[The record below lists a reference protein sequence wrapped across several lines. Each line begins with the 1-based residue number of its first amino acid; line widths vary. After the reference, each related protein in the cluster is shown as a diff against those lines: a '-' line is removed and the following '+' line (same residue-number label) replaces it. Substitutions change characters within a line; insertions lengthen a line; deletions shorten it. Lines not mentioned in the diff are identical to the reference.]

1 MNAIVSNIV
10 LVVAMILTGC
20 GASDG
25 RRNET
30 KVQQA
35 SQTTQLK
42 MKFRADSAYE
52 NIRRQVEMGPRVPGT
67 DAHRRCAEFLV
78 SELARHGCDT
88 ILVQNAI
95 VSAFNGDELP

>member
-1 MNAIVSNIV
+1 MNAIVFNNM

-25 RRNET
+25 RRNKT

-67 DAHRRCAEFLV
+67 DAHRRCAEFCQRTRA
-78 SELARHGCDT
+78 SRM
-88 ILVQNAI
+88 
-95 VSAFNGDELP
+95 

>member
-1 MNAIVSNIV
+1 MQKSYTGMNAIVSNIV

-52 NIRRQVEMGPRVPGT
+52 NIRQIGRASCRERV
-67 DAHRRCAEFLV
+67 
-78 SELARHGCDT
+78 
-88 ILVQNAI
+88 
-95 VSAFNGDELP
+95 